1 MNPSI
6 AKGVLRYL
14 AATQAKEFD
23 AKADA
28 QPGKIIHEQRDG
40 EMALLGEVP
49 FRRYYGTVDATPL
62 FVMLAGRYFD
72 RTGDRATIEEI
83 WPSIEAAIEWC
94 DRHGDRDGDG
104 FVEYYRETEE
114 GLANQGWKDSH
125 DSIFHA
131 DGSAAEG
138 AIALCEVQGYVYAA
152 KEAASR
158 LAFTFGRGAEANKWK
173 AEAAELKDRFDAAFW
188 CEEIGTYALALDG
201 AKRACRVRT
210 SNAGHALFSSIAQPA
225 RAERVAQTLMTQSS
239 FTGWGI
245 RTLAQGEPRYNPMS
259 YHNGSI
265 WPHDNAMVAMGF
277 SQYGLQTQA
286 LRVFEALFEV
296 AKYQELRRLPELYC
310 GFVRRPHR
318 GPTAY
323 PVACSPQAWAAAS
336 PFALLGSCLGFE
348 FDHEKNTMRFTRPAL
363 PAFVDEIVLRKLRFG
378 SSCFDIR
385 VYQHGTD
392 ATINVLA
399 REGDARVVV
408 VK

>member
-1 MNPSI
+1 
-6 AKGVLRYL
+6 
-14 AATQAKEFD
+14 
-23 AKADA
+23 
-28 QPGKIIHEQRDG
+28 
-40 EMALLGEVP
+40 
-49 FRRYYGTVDATPL
+49 
-62 FVMLAGRYFD
+62 
-72 RTGDRATIEEI
+72 
-83 WPSIEAAIEWC
+83 
-94 DRHGDRDGDG
+94 
-104 FVEYYRETEE
+104 
-114 GLANQGWKDSH
+114 
-125 DSIFHA
+125 
-131 DGSAAEG
+131 
-138 AIALCEVQGYVYAA
+138 
-152 KEAASR
+152 
-158 LAFTFGRGAEANKWK
+158 
-173 AEAAELKDRFDAAFW
+173 
-188 CEEIGTYALALDG
+188 
-201 AKRACRVRT
+201 
-210 SNAGHALFSSIAQPA
+210 
-225 RAERVAQTLMTQSS
+225 
-239 FTGWGI
+239 
-245 RTLAQGEPRYNPMS
+245 
-259 YHNGSI
+259 
-265 WPHDNAMVAMGF
+265 
-277 SQYGLQTQA
+277 